1 MTKFKGVFT
10 VLITP
15 MTSNQEIDLD
25 RLKEN
30 IDWQI
35 SQGIQGLCVLGST
48 GEFASLS
55 VEERLIIAE
64 TAVKH
69 VDGRVPC
76 IVGTAAEST
85 RETIFFTKHA
95 KENGADGVLIIN
107 PYYCSPSFDEIYL
120 HYKSVSEAVDIPV
133 MVYNNPRHSGVDM
146 NPELLVKICQLKNV
160 DYVKDASGDLR
171 RIADIKRLGNGEV
184 TIFCGS
190 EDLSLLNFTLGAT
203 GWICVCG
210 NLIPREATRLFEIE
224 KQGNLEEA
232 NLLFDKLYPLLD
244 ILENAP
250 KSLQIVKKALELMG
264 HPSGPCRYPRQP
276 LSESE
281 SEKLTGLLKD
291 LSLIG

>member
-1 MTKFKGVFT
+1 MTTLKGVFT

-15 MTSNQEIDLD
+15 MTSKQEIDLNG
-25 RLKEN
+25 LKEN

-35 SQGIQGLCVLGST
+35 SQGISGICVLGST

-64 TAVKH
+64 TSVKH
-69 VDGRVPC
+69 VNGRIPC

-95 KENGADGVLIIN
+95 KEIGADGVLIIN
-107 PYYCSPSFDEIYL
+107 PYYCRPSFDEIYL
-120 HYKSVSEAVDIPV
+120 HYKAVSEAVDIPI

-146 NPELLVKICQLKNV
+146 NPELLVKICQLKNI
-160 DYVKDASGDLR
+160 DFVKDASGDLR
-171 RIADIKRLGNGEV
+171 RVSDIKRLGNGEI

-190 EDLSLLNFTLGAT
+190 EDLSLLNFMLGAS
-203 GWICVCG
+203 GWICVSG
-210 NLIPREATRLFEIE
+210 NLIPREANRLLELV

-232 NLLFDKLYPLLD
+232 NLLFDRLYPLLD
-244 ILENAP
+244 ILENSP
-250 KSLQIVKKALELMG
+250 KSMQIVKKALELMG
-264 HPSGPCRYPRQP
+264 HPSGPCRFPRQP

-281 SEKLTGLLKD
+281 SDKLIGLLKD
-291 LSLIG
+291 LSLIR